1 MCFLKL
7 HSSPNVIFRST
18 TSWRLSILVLFTYN
32 INSLFIFFRRI
43 LNLNSPSLTRWLFDK
58 KIKIKTR
65 LPYLSTIL
73 CHCSFLTQL
82 YYLVGI
88 GLPLSSVDWNSYKI
102 EQNNDYCL
110 NLDCREYGL
119 KVSNNFYCCKNLIYF
134 ENLTMFEIWHDTKT
148 AMSMFNL
155 TFFWSPRSF

>member
-18 TSWRLSILVLFTYN
+18 TSWRLSILVLFTYD

-65 LPYLSTIL
+65 LPYLSIIL
-73 CHCSFLTQL
+73 YYCSFLTQL
-82 YYLVGI
+82 YYLVEI
-88 GLPLSSVDWNSYKI
+88 ELPPSSVDWNLNNI
-102 EQNNDYCL
+102 DQNNDYIKM
-110 NLDCREYGL
+110 NRMP
-119 KVSNNFYCCKNLIYF
+119 
-134 ENLTMFEIWHDTKT
+134 NLTIIIVWTWIAVTMGWKFRTIFTV
-148 AMSMFNL
+148 A
-155 TFFWSPRSF
+155 RI

>member
-7 HSSPNVIFRST
+7 HFSPNVIFRST
-18 TSWRLSILVLFTYN
+18 TSWRLSILILFTYD

-65 LPYLSTIL
+65 LPYLSIIFYY
-73 CHCSFLTQL
+73 CSFLTQL

-88 GLPLSSVDWNSYKI
+88 ELPRSSVDWNSNKI
-102 EQNNDYCL
+102 DQNNDYIKM
-110 NLDCREYGL
+110 NRMP
-119 KVSNNFYCCKNLIYF
+119 
-134 ENLTMFEIWHDTKT
+134 NLTIIIVWIWIAVTMGWKFRT
-148 AMSMFNL
+148 IFTVA
-155 TFFWSPRSF
+155 RI